1 MLVGVVVNN
10 AILMLDYA
18 NQLVRENGMGLREA
32 LIEACPTKLR
42 PVIMSTLALILGMLP
57 MAMGMGDA
65 GKEMRTPMG
74 VVSVGGL
81 IVSTVLTLWVIPA
94 ITFALTRKKNLA
106 AHTI

>member
-1 MLVGVVVNN
+1 
-10 AILMLDYA
+10 MLDYA

-57 MAMGMGDA
+57 MAMGIGDA

-81 IVSTVLTLWVIPA
+81 LVSTILTLWVIPA
-94 ITFALTRKKNLA
+94 ITYAFTRRKKLE
-106 AHTI
+106 AHA